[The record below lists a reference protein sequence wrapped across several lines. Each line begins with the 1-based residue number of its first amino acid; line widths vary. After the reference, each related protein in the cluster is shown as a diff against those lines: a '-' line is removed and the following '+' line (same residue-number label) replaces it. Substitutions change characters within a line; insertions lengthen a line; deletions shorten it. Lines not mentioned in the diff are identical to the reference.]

1 MLHELLSNA
10 VKYTHEGFVRLSAE
24 IDGHQLFLYV
34 EDSGAGIP
42 MSFQNKMF
50 DYFSQLDVSSNRS
63 YEGSGLGL
71 SIVKEMLNLLNG
83 TIQVESSPKKRI

>member
-10 VKYTHEGFVRLSAE
+10 VKYTNEGFVRLSAQIE
-24 IDGHQLFLYV
+24 NHQLFLYV

-63 YEGSGLGL
+63 YEAADW
-71 SIVKEMLNLLNG
+71 VYPLL
-83 TIQVESSPKKRI
+83 KKCLTSWMAPFK